1 MIYLISKEHISL
13 DHIKPHNTLHSTT
26 ENVLS
31 SAISPNYYE
40 GELENNIINNSLY
53 NENEIK

>member
-1 MIYLISKEHISL
+1 MIKKEQLSL

-31 SAISPNYYE
+31 SNMPPDMFD
-40 GELENNIINNSLY
+40 GELENNVMNSYLTD
-53 NENEIK
+53 ENVIK